1 MSSKNKQQPIE
12 ITISSLSRR
21 VNKQE
26 RKIHELEDAV
36 DYLLTR
42 VTKLLVN
49 RK

>member
-1 MSSKNKQQPIE
+1 MSTKNKHQTNE
-12 ITISSLSRR
+12 ISITSLSRR

-26 RKIHELEDAV
+26 RKIHDLEDVV

-42 VTKLLVN
+42 VSKMLVN

>member
-1 MSSKNKQQPIE
+1 MSTKNKQQPNE
-12 ITISSLSRR
+12 ISINSLSRR

-26 RKIHELEDAV
+26 RKIHDLEDAV

-42 VTKLLVN
+42 VSKLLVN